1 MFFRKMILR
10 KNDFVKKLI
19 KNEIRKQLVDGKSGR
34 LKKTFFAKFHP
45 ERFAH
50 IFPRERERERERERK
65 REKSCLWESLGR
77 QSNLGLGGCFNLEG
91 RGQKWIE
98 FSPQTNIV
106 SNILFTF
113 LQLDF

>member
-65 REKSCLWESLGR
+65 REKSCL
-77 QSNLGLGGCFNLEG
+77 
-91 RGQKWIE
+91 
-98 FSPQTNIV
+98 
-106 SNILFTF
+106 
-113 LQLDF
+113 